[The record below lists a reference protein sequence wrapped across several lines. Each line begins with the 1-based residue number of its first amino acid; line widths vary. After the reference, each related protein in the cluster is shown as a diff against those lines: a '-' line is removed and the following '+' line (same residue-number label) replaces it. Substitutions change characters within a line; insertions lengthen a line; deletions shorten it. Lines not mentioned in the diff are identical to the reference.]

1 MKTKSI
7 LFVLLLLIIAYIIY
21 WTFLD
26 GLSLFKIIVY
36 YSATYVIIGILQFAW
51 TLIYEMFDKN
61 DRR

>member
-7 LFVLLLLIIAYIIY
+7 IFVLLLLIIAYIIY

-26 GLSLFKIIVY
+26 GLSLFKIIIY
-36 YSATYVIIGILQFAW
+36 YCATYVIVGILQFAW
-51 TLIYEMFDKN
+51 TLISEMMDGH